1 MRAIRYVVASCM
13 FLGMAALVGTAGSTA
28 AVGAPSALQQQID
41 SQLHRYPGGV
51 QVSDNAVAYNGGDV
65 VIVFPSPGHD
75 LAPNR
80 LGSHVRDQE
89 AHALGL
95 TTNSPDVAESTG
107 YLHGCPYSTL
117 TNADWYCFYTDRD
130 FGGRRLQFKDTDAD
144 FAGNWGFDN
153 QTSSWVNTNHTFS
166 IYAYS
171 VSCGNVHLWTE
182 PTGPA
187 SSSYVGDTN
196 NDRLSFWSKTFC

>member
-1 MRAIRYVVASCM
+1 M
-13 FLGMAALVGTAGSTA
+13 GMPPATAGSASASTTSQVTGTLA
-28 AVGAPSALQQQID
+28 ARA
-41 SQLHRYPGGV
+41 
-51 QVSDNAVAYNGGDV
+51 
-65 VIVFPSPGHD
+65 
-75 LAPNR
+75 
-80 LGSHVRDQE
+80 
-89 AHALGL
+89 
-95 TTNSPDVAESTG
+95 
-107 YLHGCPYSTL
+107 
-117 TNADWYCFYTDRD
+117 WYCFYTDRD